1 MFTDWLRKASRS
13 VVEPLV
19 TVLVRLR
26 IHANTLT
33 IVGCLASC
41 AVGVVLAL
49 GHLRLGGVLL
59 IAASGFDAL
68 DGSVARRLNR
78 PTRFGAFLDSVLDR
92 ISEAAV
98 LIGLAW
104 WYMGQP
110 GRVPEILVYITLLGS
125 TMVSYTRARAEG
137 LGIECRLGMFSRI
150 ERCIAII
157 AGLIL
162 NLMIPVLWV
171 LAVGTMA
178 TTVQRVFHVYRQ
190 TKDEPQASL

>member
-1 MFTDWLRKASRS
+1 MFTDWLRKISRS
-13 VVEPLV
+13 IIDPIVGL
-19 TVLVRLR
+19 LARLG

-33 IVGCLASC
+33 IAGCVASC

-59 IAASGFDAL
+59 ILASGFDAL
-68 DGSVARRLNR
+68 DGGLARRVNR

-110 GRVPEILVYITLLGS
+110 GRVPEILVYVTLLGS

-137 LGIECRLGMFSRI
+137 LAIECRIGLFSRV

-162 NLMIPVLWV
+162 NVMVPVLWV
-171 LAVGTMA
+171 LAVGTMF
-178 TTVQRVFHVYRQ
+178 TTVQRVVHVYHLV
-190 TKDEPQASL
+190 KDEPFSP